1 MIPQTAKV
9 SAILLA
15 AGESR
20 RMGAANKL
28 FLEVGGKSMIQT
40 TLDALSESPAAEII
54 VVSNPEN
61 DARFDDC
68 IRAKFHIVINPDFQR
83 GMTTSIQK
91 GIKQA
96 AGDADGYMICM
107 SDQPFLSSAEYA
119 SLIEGFSAAIP
130 ADPSCILVPVYLEEK
145 GNPVIFSSKYREEI
159 LAHPKMEGCKEILQK
174 NREHVVR
181 QAMPTNAILR
191 DIDTPE
197 DYSQVDHR

>member
-1 MIPQTAKV
+1 MITQTAKV

-28 FLEVGGKSMIQT
+28 FLEVGGKSMIKT
-40 TLDALSESPAAEII
+40 TLDALSESPVAEII

-68 IRAKFHIVINPDFQR
+68 IRAKFRIVINPDFQR

-130 ADPSCILVPVYLEEK
+130 ADPFCILVPVYLEEK
-145 GNPVIFSSKYREEI
+145 GNPVVFSSHYREEI
-159 LAHPKMEGCKEILQK
+159 LTHPNMDGCKEILQK
-174 NREHVVR
+174 NREHIVR
-181 QAMPTNAILR
+181 QAMPTNAVLR

>member
-1 MIPQTAKV
+1 MIPAFVKV

-40 TLDALSESPAAEII
+40 TLDALCESPVAEII

-61 DARFDDC
+61 FARLDDR
-68 IRAKFHIVINPDFQR
+68 IRSSFRIVINPDFQL

-107 SDQPFLSSAEYA
+107 SDQPFLPAAEYTL
-119 SLIEGFSAAIP
+119 LIEGFSAALRE
-130 ADPSCILVPVYLEEK
+130 DPFCILVPFYREKK
-145 GNPVIFSSKYREEI
+145 GNPVVFSNHYREDL
-159 LAHPKMEGCKEILQK
+159 LAHPDMDGCKGIIEK
-174 NREHVVR
+174 NRAHVVR
-181 QAMPTNAILR
+181 QNMPTNAVLR